1 MQKEYK
7 DAMEKISLSDSDK
20 ERILANVKKA
30 YEESTDHVVSMDT
43 FARKRPRFSARRMGT
58 VAAAAVVLLVGALV
72 IRSNFFAGQD
82 GKMPEDD
89 IILAGNEEEIWE
101 ELDSV
106 EDISKETDCRTYTL
120 SNVSKSYKVKKVEVA
135 KKQKHVK
142 ITYKNKKQDD
152 KILLEYKEEENA
164 SAVIGQFD
172 EEKELTKEKVGESEV
187 TMYGD
192 EECDGMTWQQES
204 CTFAVKM
211 SKACSPEKAKKLV
224 SGTKERT
231 DAAFANKEDELRDKK
246 KISSNAVGW
255 KGNEKE
261 SGDKERR
268 DILKKIYDMYG
279 FRVTIEDPAR
289 KVAYK
294 IVDDYE
300 SFSFV
305 YDELPELEKQR
316 IVGYA
321 GQDGCP
327 SGVLKGYKEEEALTV
342 NGVQVRSY
350 RNKDDECL
358 FYFVKQN
365 IHFTLLIKEWDGEDT
380 ESMLSGVLSVI
391 RISLDAG
398 QDETEEE
405 EEGEEDGDSSSDVD
419 SDSEEGETSD
429 EEATLEAYRQAVQDI
444 QYAVAE
450 GSLKKLSSYIRFP
463 LTIKSLDV
471 TVNSAKEFQDLD
483 PSLIF
488 TSTWVDAVVSYD
500 ANKIKSNTK
509 SITLGDNTHSLVCR
523 IKNDSVVITELHVDS
538 DEVQSMIEPTATP
551 SAE

>member
-58 VAAAAVVLLVGALV
+58 IAAAVVVLLVGAWVVGNSLFPG
-72 IRSNFFAGQD
+72 RE
-82 GKMPEDD
+82 GKTPDDD
-89 IILAGNEEEIWE
+89 IIMAGNEEEIWE

-142 ITYKNKKQDD
+142 ITYKNKKKDD

-172 EEKELTKEKVGESEV
+172 EEKELTKEKVGDSEV

-224 SGTKERT
+224 SGTKEGT
-231 DAAFANKEDELRDKK
+231 DTAFTNKEDELRDKK
-246 KISSNAVGW
+246 KMNSNAVGW
-255 KGNEKE
+255 DGSEKA
-261 SGDKERR
+261 SDDKERR
-268 DILKKIYDMYG
+268 DVLRKVYEMHG
-279 FRVTIEDPAR
+279 FRITIEDPAK

-294 IVDDYE
+294 IVDDFE

-305 YDELPELEKQR
+305 YDELPELKKQR

-327 SGVLKGYKEEEALTV
+327 AGVLSGYEEEAALSV
-342 NGVQVRSY
+342 NGVQIESY
-350 RNKDDECL
+350 RNKNEECL

-365 IHFTLLIKEWDGEDT
+365 IHFTLLIKEWEGEDT

-398 QDETEEE
+398 QEEAEEEGDGGSPANDGDDSEEE
-405 EEGEEDGDSSSDVD
+405 EESDD
-419 SDSEEGETSD
+419 
-429 EEATLEAYRQAVQDI
+429 EATLEAYRQAVQDI

-450 GSLKKLSSYIRFP
+450 GNLKKLSSYMRFP
-463 LTIKSLDV
+463 LTIKGLDL
-471 TVNSAKEFQDLD
+471 TINSAREFQALD
-483 PSLIF
+483 SSLIF
-488 TSTWVDAVVSYD
+488 TSAWVDAVVAYD
-500 ANKIKSNTK
+500 DSKIKSNTK
-509 SITLGDNTHSLVCR
+509 TIIMGDSTHSLMCR
-523 IKNDSVVITELHVDS
+523 IKNDSVVITELQVDS
-538 DEVQSMIEPTATP
+538 TEVQPVAEPTATP
-551 SAE
+551 SEE

>member
-58 VAAAAVVLLVGALV
+58 VAAAVVVLLVGALV
-72 IRSNFFAGQD
+72 IRSNFFTGQD
-82 GKMPEDD
+82 GKIPEDE

-142 ITYKNKKQDD
+142 ITYKHKKQDD

-164 SAVIGQFD
+164 SAVIEQFD
-172 EEKELTKEKVGESEV
+172 EEKKLTKEKVGESEV

-255 KGNEKE
+255 KGDEKE
-261 SGDKERR
+261 SDDKERR
-268 DILKKIYDMYG
+268 NVLKKIYDMYG

-300 SFSFV
+300 SFSFI

-327 SGVLKGYKEEEALTV
+327 SGVLEGYKEEETLTV
-342 NGVQVRSY
+342 NGIQVRSY

-358 FYFVKQN
+358 FYFMKQN

-398 QDETEEE
+398 QDEVEGEEGDSGSSADADDDDKDSE
-405 EEGEEDGDSSSDVD
+405 EEGE
-419 SDSEEGETSD
+419 SD

-471 TVNSAKEFQDLD
+471 TVNSAKEFQALD
-483 PSLIF
+483 SSLIF
-488 TSTWVDAVVSYD
+488 TSTWVDAVVAYD
-500 ANKIKSNTK
+500 ANNIKSNTK

>member
-58 VAAAAVVLLVGALV
+58 VAAAVVVLLVGALV
-72 IRSNFFAGQD
+72 IRSNFFTGQD
-82 GKMPEDD
+82 GKIPEDD

-142 ITYKNKKQDD
+142 ITYKHKRQDD

-224 SGTKERT
+224 SGTKEST
-231 DAAFANKEDELRDKK
+231 EEAIAGKEDDLKYKK
-246 KISSNAVGW
+246 WINSSAVGW
-255 KGNEKE
+255 EGNEKE
-261 SGDKERR
+261 SDDRERR
-268 DILKKIYDMYG
+268 SVLKKIYDLYG
-279 FRVTIEDPAR
+279 FRVIIEDPAK
-289 KVAYK
+289 KVVYK
-294 IVDDYE
+294 MVDDFE

-316 IVGYA
+316 IIGYA
-321 GQDGCP
+321 GQNGCP
-327 SGVLKGYKEEEALTV
+327 AGVLQGYEEDDELSV
-342 NGVQVRSY
+342 NGVQVHISQ
-350 RNKDDECL
+350 NKEKEYL

-365 IHFTLLIKEWDGEDT
+365 IHFTLLVKQWEGEDI
-380 ESMLSGVLSVI
+380 ENMLSGILSVI

-398 QDETEEE
+398 QDEV
-405 EEGEEDGDSSSDVD
+405 EGEEGDGSSSADAD
-419 SDSEEGETSD
+419 DDDKDSEEKGDTD
-429 EEATLEAYRQAVQDI
+429 EAATLEAYRQTVQDI

-471 TVNSAKEFQDLD
+471 RVSSAKEFQALD

-488 TSTWVDAVVSYD
+488 TGTWVDEVVSFD
-500 ANKIKSNTK
+500 ASGIKSGTK
-509 SITLGDNTHSLVCR
+509 SFVMGDNTHSLVCR
-523 IKNDSVVITELHVDS
+523 IKDDSVVITELHVDS
-538 DEVQSMIEPTATP
+538 DEVQSMLEPTATP